1 MGAEAILVAAALP
14 SGAALVWD
22 LRSRTIPNFLPLALL
37 GLALARLATT
47 VPWPGTLESG
57 LPEPLLGKTILG
69 LAFVAALF
77 FAWRAG
83 KIGGGDLKLMVAS
96 LALFFGELA
105 AFLLVLAFCLVL
117 QALAWRLWRASGHD
131 GRIPAGAAIGSA
143 NILLIAALVLTG
155 A

>member
-1 MGAEAILVAAALP
+1 MGAEAILLAAALP

-22 LRSRTIPNFLPLALL
+22 LRSRTIPNVLPLALL
-37 GLALARLATT
+37 GLALARLAMA
-47 VPWPGTLESG
+47 VPWPFALGPG
-57 LPEPLLGKTILG
+57 APEPLLGKAALG

-83 KIGGGDLKLMVAS
+83 KIGGGDFKLIVAS
-96 LALFFGELA
+96 LALFFGELT
-105 AFLLVLAFCLVL
+105 AFLLVLALCLVL
-117 QALAWRLWRASGHD
+117 QALAWRLWRTSAD

-143 NILLIAALVLTG
+143 NILLIGVLVLPG